1 MPRPR
6 LRKTPHGVMPYK
18 THPNSAK
25 HRTDMHS
32 GIDDTMPVPLPTI
45 RQFPG
50 PAGPLEALFE
60 RPSVPARIVVVFGH
74 PHPQYG
80 GTMHTKVVYRAAKT
94 FLALGCAV
102 LRFHFRGVGTSAGS
116 WDDGVGERDDFHAAL
131 DFAASTYPDATL
143 WAAGFSFGAWLALTC
158 GVRDTRVTRLLGIAP
173 PIGRRPH
180 GVVATSPKLTHFI
193 HGAQDELIP
202 LDTLRRFYET
212 VSKPKTLT
220 VIENANHLFDGRIAE
235 LGDAIQA
242 TFEPHLQVEVKA

>member
-1 MPRPR
+1 
-6 LRKTPHGVMPYK
+6 MPYA
-18 THPNSAK
+18 THRDPVTD
-25 HRTDMHS
+25 RTDMHR
-32 GIDDTMPVPLPTI
+32 GVDAMMPVPFPTI

-60 RPSVPARIVVVFGH
+60 RPPVPARIVVVFGH

-80 GTMHTKVVYRAAKT
+80 GTMHTKVVHRAAKT
-94 FLALGCAV
+94 FLGLGCAV

-158 GVRDTRVTRLLGIAP
+158 GVPDERVTRLLGIAP
-173 PIGRRPH
+173 PIGRRSH
-180 GVVATSPKLTHFI
+180 SVVATSTKPTHFI

-202 LDTLRRFYET
+202 LDALHRFYET
-212 VSKPKTLT
+212 VSTPKTLT
-220 VIENANHLFDGRIAE
+220 VIENATHLFEGRIAE
-235 LGDAIQA
+235 LGDAIQE
-242 TFEPHLQVEVKA
+242 TFEPHLQIEVKA